1 MESESKR
8 PLGITII
15 IIYFIL
21 EGIFY
26 FYTNSFDMFGG
37 NDVSF
42 LFRGTAAENAI
53 SAASLG
59 FTIFNF
65 VMVWAFIGRKS
76 WTRDTTIVF
85 LSITACISWSMTVM
99 NYSSAFESI
108 VITAVSAIIVIYLL
122 KPNTKE
128 YFVESIAR
136 K

>member
-1 MESESKR
+1 MESKSKR

-15 IIYFIL
+15 IIYFVL

-37 NDVSF
+37 KDMSF

-65 VMVWAFIGRKS
+65 VMVWAFIERKTWARNAAIVVLSVAACAS
-76 WTRDTTIVF
+76 WS
-85 LSITACISWSMTVM
+85 LSIM
-99 NYSSAFESI
+99 NYSSTFESI
-108 VITAVSAIIVIYLL
+108 VITTVSAIIVIYLL
-122 KPNTKE
+122 KPKTRE
-128 YFVESIAR
+128 YFAESIAR
-136 K
+136 